1 MQELKEAINVRYAG
15 EASCCSNLSCGGAL
29 ELASPKEGEV
39 FVDLGS
45 GRGNDVL
52 KAARIV
58 GSKGEAIGIDFT
70 KEMLELSEANR
81 DKLKITNARF
91 MESSIDSIPLEN
103 NSVDVVISNCTINH
117 SKDKSKVYSEIY
129 RVLKNGGRVV
139 VSDIISEGKLPDEV
153 VNDPEAWAGC
163 YGGAIPEEEYFQ
175 AIHSGGFKEFEVLE
189 ESKPYEKGGV
199 MVKSITIRA
208 YKNAKVHK
216 CCCSCN

>member
-29 ELASPKEGEV
+29 EIASPKEGEI
-39 FVDLGS
+39 FLDLGS

-52 KAARIV
+52 KAARLV
-58 GSKGEAIGIDFT
+58 GSKGEAIGVDFT

-91 MESSIDSIPLEN
+91 IESSIDSIPMPD
-103 NSVDVVISNCTINH
+103 NSIDVVISNCTINH

-129 RVLKNGGRVV
+129 RVLKAGGRVI
-139 VSDIISEGKLPDEV
+139 VSDIISEEKLPEEV
-153 VNDPEAWAGC
+153 VNNLDAWAGC
-163 YGGAIPEEEYFQ
+163 YGGAITEDEYFK
-175 AIHSGGFKEFEVLE
+175 AIHAGGFKELEVLE
-189 ESKPYEKGGV
+189 KSQPYEKGGV
-199 MVKSITIRA
+199 AVRSLTIRA
-208 YKNAKVHK
+208 YKKVKAHK